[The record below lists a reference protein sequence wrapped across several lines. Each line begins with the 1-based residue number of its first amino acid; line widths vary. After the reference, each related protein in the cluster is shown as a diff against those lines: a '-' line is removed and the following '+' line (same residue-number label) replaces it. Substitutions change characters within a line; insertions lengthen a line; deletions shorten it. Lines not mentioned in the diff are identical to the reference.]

1 MIDMTRVE
9 RALTELSRDEFT
21 APLVVEE
28 YFANGAVAAFAL
40 VEAQLV
46 RRGLPRPSAKTGAA
60 CVLVGVTLVMAHVK
74 KRAAEQGR

>member
-9 RALTELSRDEFT
+9 RALTQLSEDEFT

-28 YFANGAVAAFAL
+28 YFANGPTAAFAL

-46 RRGLPRPSAKTGAA
+46 RRGLARPAAKTGAA
-60 CVLVGVTLVMAHVK
+60 CVLVGIGLVMAHVR
-74 KRAAEQGR
+74 KRKAGADR